1 MNLQRGQDGQA
12 KGWSP
17 TEEHEEQEERTKM
30 PSVQTSGQ
38 ERMKNFQ
45 FDGCSLHKGERG
57 LPRSRQE
64 PERLKQGGL
73 IKTMKFLNAGQYLT
87 ARHVVFMETR

>member
-1 MNLQRGQDGQA
+1 MDRGTDVHRRRRRRSRNREPRCLVFIETVGLPDQ
-12 KGWSP
+12 S
-17 TEEHEEQEERTKM
+17 
-30 PSVQTSGQ
+30 
-38 ERMKNFQ
+38 
-45 FDGCSLHKGERG
+45 SLPKGERG

-73 IKTMKFLNAGQYLT
+73 IKTMEFLNAGQYLT